1 MRGSVFPLRDK
12 AMSPV
17 LMALGLSADGA
28 GLVIVTSEVYAKI
41 PSGPGT
47 AFFTGGGLLKVSDDR
62 IGVVGIDRSLRA
74 SDGHSRLDL

>member
-1 MRGSVFPLRDK
+1 MRGSVFPLRDT

-47 AFFTGGGLLKVSDDR
+47 AFFTGGGLLR
-62 IGVVGIDRSLRA
+62 
-74 SDGHSRLDL
+74 